1 MSRTTAYCYCCNVTL
16 MSIKP
21 SKVTAVLNS
30 VLCKHEYEK
39 RYSNLILLPK
49 YTKQAYCLFVWTPS
63 KKEAAAQNLDLSFTS
78 QQTPSTRL
86 TFIQDRRTSIYK
98 LSQIRYVLT
107 TQFPFGNCPE
117 RSSGNLIFFL
127 YWFVYY
133 IMHTYQGSKYPATQS
148 IPGIQVILIRI
159 LEAFHII
166 CLWGYE
172 KMSRFFSSFPVG
184 RKQMI
189 VEFFKKSEKPPTL

>member
-1 MSRTTAYCYCCNVTL
+1 MQLQKIFQHIMSWTAYCYCCNVTL

-30 VLCKHEYEK
+30 LLCKHEYEK

-63 KKEAAAQNLDLSFTS
+63 KQSSKKEAAAQDLNLSFTS

-86 TFIQDRRTSIYK
+86 MSIQDPRTSIYK
-98 LSQIRYVLT
+98 LSYVQYVLT

-133 IMHTYQGSKYPATQS
+133 IMHTYLLGKYPATQS
-148 IPGIQVILIRI
+148 IPGIQV
-159 LEAFHII
+159 
-166 CLWGYE
+166 
-172 KMSRFFSSFPVG
+172 SN
-184 RKQMI
+184 
-189 VEFFKKSEKPPTL
+189 